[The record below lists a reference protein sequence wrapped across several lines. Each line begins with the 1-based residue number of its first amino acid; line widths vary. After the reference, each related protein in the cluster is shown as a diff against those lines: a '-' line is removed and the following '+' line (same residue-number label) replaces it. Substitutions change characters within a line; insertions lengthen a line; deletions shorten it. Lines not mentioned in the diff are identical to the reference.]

1 MSPDYPSLLL
11 AISEEMTQGP
21 NPGVV
26 ASYIPEL
33 GKVSKEH
40 LGVCLQLVSGE
51 KHQAGDAQLPFS
63 IQSIAKVFSL
73 SLAYQLKGEKI
84 WQRLGVEPSGNAF
97 NSLVQLE
104 YENGIPR
111 NPFINAGAIV
121 VCDVLCSEL
130 ENPKADLLSFVRKAA
145 GSIAIDY
152 SPRIAASEASQGYR
166 NFALVNF
173 LRSFNNLLNPPE
185 QVIDLYFHLS
195 SIEMSCEELAQAF
208 LYLANGGVQ
217 PMTTER
223 IIGLGKT
230 KRVNAIMQTC
240 GFYDQAGEFA
250 YRVGLPGKSG
260 VGGGIAAVL
269 PGEYAIAVWSPALNE
284 HGNSHRGMRFLELFT
299 TQTQASIF

>member
-1 MSPDYPSLLL
+1 MSPDYSTLLR
-11 AISEEMTQGP
+11 AIAEEVIRGP

-40 LGVCLQLVSGE
+40 FGVCLQLVNGE
-51 KHQAGDAQLPFS
+51 THLAGDARLPFS

-73 SLAYQLKGEKI
+73 SLAYQVKGEEI

-121 VCDVLCSEL
+121 VCDILCTAL
-130 ENPKADLLSFVRKAA
+130 ANPKAELIEFVRKAA
-145 GSIAIDY
+145 GSPSIDY

-173 LRSFNNLLNPPE
+173 LRS
-185 QVIDLYFHLS
+185 
-195 SIEMSCEELAQAF
+195 
-208 LYLANGGVQ
+208 
-217 PMTTER
+217 R
-223 IIGLGKT
+223 
-230 KRVNAIMQTC
+230 
-240 GFYDQAGEFA
+240 
-250 YRVGLPGKSG
+250 
-260 VGGGIAAVL
+260 
-269 PGEYAIAVWSPALNE
+269 
-284 HGNSHRGMRFLELFT
+284 
-299 TQTQASIF
+299 